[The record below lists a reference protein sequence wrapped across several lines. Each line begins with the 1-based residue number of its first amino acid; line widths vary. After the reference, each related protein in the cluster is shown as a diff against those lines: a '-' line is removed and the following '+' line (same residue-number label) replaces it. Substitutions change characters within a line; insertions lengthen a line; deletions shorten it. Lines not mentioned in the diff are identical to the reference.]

1 MANGNGEPGMNIT
14 SGSSIINN
22 GTSQLNRSVAGI
34 ESQFISEF
42 RKELATLDTK
52 AGGVLSNSKRN
63 NKLLTEMRKRI
74 RKILKK
80 VKYFDFVQ
88 EFLTDFD
95 SLQNYQQFINK
106 RENDITLKK
115 SFLNPYKKW
124 ATDKV
129 LFDLNRQ
136 GLDAKLIQPI
146 KDELRK
152 AINLG
157 GNFVDMITNVE
168 NTLRTT
174 NTLGLLRSTVFQ
186 ASRDSLGQFNGIVN
200 QAVKEAFDLNA
211 IRYVGNIITDTRP
224 QCIRWVGMRTIMDDE
239 LQSEINWANRN
250 GTGFIPDTTVD
261 NFLQNRGGYNCRHT
275 AIPVRRENKK

>member
-1 MANGNGEPGMNIT
+1 MANGPGMNIA

-34 ESQFISEF
+34 ESVFISEF
-42 RKELATLDTK
+42 RKELKTLDTK
-52 AGGVLSNSKRN
+52 SGGVLSNSKRN

-74 RKILKK
+74 RKILGR

-88 EFLTDFD
+88 EFLFDFD
-95 SLQNYQQFINK
+95 KLQNYQQFINK

-129 LFDLNRQ
+129 LFDLQKQ

-152 AINLG
+152 SINLG
-157 GNFVDMITNVE
+157 GNFVDMINNIE
-168 NTLRTT
+168 NKLRTT
-174 NTLGLLRSTVFQ
+174 TTLGLLRSTVFQ

-211 IRYVGNIITDTRP
+211 TRYVGNVIADTRP
-224 QCIRWVGMRTIMDDE
+224 QCIRWVEMKVIMDDE

-250 GTGFIPDTTVD
+250 GKGFIPDTTVD

-275 AIPVRRENKK
+275 AIPVRRETKK